1 MKRKTYKL
9 TKIMILLASM
19 LFCVPMIGF
28 SCFSYTVFQKNIEK
42 RVLEYSLL
50 LTKQIGTNLDL
61 KISEYKDMMIQIIT
75 NNDVIADVKSLKNVG
90 MRVAEDPRLSTQIVQ
105 YVSVAPEFKS
115 IAFLSE
121 EQYIKTIYVWN
132 DMSFREQVYDV
143 TMREKNQFQW
153 FGKRVQTYRDSF
165 GEHSESVFSMSK
177 EVLDIRNGMNMDTV
191 LVIDVQSSSLEDIC
205 NKIAAKELPLS
216 WCIVDGDGDVQFE
229 GDGFPGIH
237 NMSEVMDFVSYQDQE
252 SYYADGFYEGCKYL
266 VSSSDLEVNSWKI
279 MTLLDAAYV
288 RENVME
294 SLRPL
299 LAVLFVIIAAM
310 VGGIG
315 IMIRNIVYPINHL
328 ARVMEVPVHDH
339 LVYDPQKIS
348 SGIEEIVILYDSYNK
363 MMRELERLIAEVYE
377 KGEQKR
383 IVQIKALESQI
394 NPHFLYNTLDTI
406 KWTALVQQGERAA
419 EMVSLLSKLLHIS
432 LSGGSEMIPVK
443 NEVEHV
449 KAYVGIQKYRID
461 IDFHVV
467 YMIEEDTQ
475 NLLVPKILFQP
486 FVENSIIH
494 GFTKKMKGVIEILA
508 FLSEDAL
515 VLQVNDNGVG
525 IEEQADDECK
535 REAEKGR
542 RFSSIGVQNV
552 RERICLLCG
561 PEYGVK
567 ISSKL
572 GYGTNVEIRL
582 PILAQ
587 AEDKG

>member
-205 NKIAAKELPLS
+205 NKI
-216 WCIVDGDGDVQFE
+216 G
-229 GDGFPGIH
+229 
-237 NMSEVMDFVSYQDQE
+237 
-252 SYYADGFYEGCKYL
+252 
-266 VSSSDLEVNSWKI
+266 
-279 MTLLDAAYV
+279 
-288 RENVME
+288 
-294 SLRPL
+294 
-299 LAVLFVIIAAM
+299 
-310 VGGIG
+310 
-315 IMIRNIVYPINHL
+315 
-328 ARVMEVPVHDH
+328 
-339 LVYDPQKIS
+339 
-348 SGIEEIVILYDSYNK
+348 
-363 MMRELERLIAEVYE
+363 
-377 KGEQKR
+377 
-383 IVQIKALESQI
+383 
-394 NPHFLYNTLDTI
+394 
-406 KWTALVQQGERAA
+406 RA
-419 EMVSLLSKLLHIS
+419 
-432 LSGGSEMIPVK
+432 
-443 NEVEHV
+443 HV
-449 KAYVGIQKYRID
+449 
-461 IDFHVV
+461 
-467 YMIEEDTQ
+467 
-475 NLLVPKILFQP
+475 
-486 FVENSIIH
+486 
-494 GFTKKMKGVIEILA
+494 
-508 FLSEDAL
+508 
-515 VLQVNDNGVG
+515 
-525 IEEQADDECK
+525 
-535 REAEKGR
+535 
-542 RFSSIGVQNV
+542 
-552 RERICLLCG
+552 
-561 PEYGVK
+561 
-567 ISSKL
+567 
-572 GYGTNVEIRL
+572 
-582 PILAQ
+582 
-587 AEDKG
+587 